1 MEKYYLFKLII
12 NKDIMEKKY
21 EQIKSD
27 NIEYIT
33 YNKFL
38 NKYYGIN
45 IEDNEDYIAYTNNQ
59 TATMI
64 LNEDCFDKNDLENVF
79 EILYDS
85 IYLRGEKM

>member
-85 IYLRGEKM
+85 IYLKRKKM